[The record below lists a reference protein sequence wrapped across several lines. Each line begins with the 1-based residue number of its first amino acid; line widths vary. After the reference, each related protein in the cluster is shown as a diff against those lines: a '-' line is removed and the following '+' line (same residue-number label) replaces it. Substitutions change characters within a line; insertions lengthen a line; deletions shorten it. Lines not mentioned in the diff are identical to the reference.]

1 MTAPDTPNMSPGGL
15 QTPVSTDGDRTTGS
29 ITQAATRDL
38 ADLGDEVKQQAS
50 AIGEEAKAQ
59 LGEMAHDMADKAR
72 GMAAEQK
79 EMVAGHL
86 SGVASALDRVATELE
101 TDGEPIARYARMVA
115 DGADRMTSAVA
126 DHDVD
131 ELLEMAQEFGRRQ
144 PAAFLGAAALLG
156 FAASRFVM
164 ASAARRTTSVGSS
177 MSTGTS
183 ATVGSAYDDTSAR
196 PPVGSGTGNRPVYGS
211 TIGGGN
217 GTI

>member
-1 MTAPDTPNMSPGGL
+1 MTAPDNPNMSPGSL
-15 QTPVSTDGDRTTGS
+15 QNPVGTDGDRNNFS
-29 ITQAATRDL
+29 ITDTATRDL
-38 ADLGDEVKQQAS
+38 ADVAGEVKQQAS
-50 AIGEEAKAQ
+50 AIGEEAKTQ

-101 TDGEPIARYARMVA
+101 TDGEPTARYARMIA
-115 DGADRMTSAVA
+115 DGADKMTSAVA
-126 DHDVD
+126 DRDVD

-164 ASAARRTTSVGSS
+164 ASAARRTTSIQSS
-177 MSTGTS
+177 MPTGNSAPTVSAYNDGS
-183 ATVGSAYDDTSAR
+183 AT
-196 PPVGSGTGNRPVYGS
+196 PPVGSSSVSSPVYGS

-217 GTI
+217 GTV